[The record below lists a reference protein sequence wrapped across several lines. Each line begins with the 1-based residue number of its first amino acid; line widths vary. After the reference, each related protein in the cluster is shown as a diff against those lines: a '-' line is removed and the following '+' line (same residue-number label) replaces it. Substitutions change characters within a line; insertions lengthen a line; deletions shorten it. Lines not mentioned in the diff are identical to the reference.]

1 MFLAAYIALVAI
13 ATGLPLGLFTR
24 PIRLRR
30 KPR

>member
-1 MFLAAYIALVAI
+1 MFLAAYIVVIAI
-13 ATGLPLGLFTR
+13 VTGLPLGLFTH

>member
-1 MFLAAYIALVAI
+1 MFLAAYIAMVAI
-13 ATGLPLGLFTR
+13 VTGLPLGLFAH